1 MPSFFFFSSQDYF
14 SPLATLSLPAS
25 LWAGNTYS
33 LPVINVFSSSYFCA
47 CKWVASVAAPP
58 PLTFDW
64 MPCNFP
70 SKLITRLWIR
80 KRCILKI
87 LSLIQETDDGAEDL
101 LGYLQQ
107 RGAVWA
113 HPQNSKSFGVCVQV
127 HCSVEDIILTV
138 SICCAKVIE

>member
-1 MPSFFFFSSQDYF
+1 MPSFFPCQKIIFS
-14 SPLATLSLPAS
+14 LTTLSLLAS

-33 LPVINVFSSSYFCA
+33 LPVINIFWSSYFCA
-47 CKWVASVAAPP
+47 CKWVVSFAAPP

-64 MPCNFP
+64 MPYNFL
-70 SKLITRLWIR
+70 SKLITMLWSR

-87 LSLIQETDDGAEDL
+87 LSVIQEIDDGAEDL

-107 RGAVWA
+107 RGTVWA
-113 HPQNSKSFGVCVQV
+113 HPQNSKSFRICVQV

-138 SICCAKVIE
+138 SICCVKVID